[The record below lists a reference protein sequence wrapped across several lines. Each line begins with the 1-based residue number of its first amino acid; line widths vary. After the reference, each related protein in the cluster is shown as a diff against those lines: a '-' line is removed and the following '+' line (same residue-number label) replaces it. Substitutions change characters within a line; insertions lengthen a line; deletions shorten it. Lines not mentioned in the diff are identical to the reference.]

1 MTLAQCPACGG
12 EVSTETGNC
21 RRCGAVASTSQGP
34 PPAKPASPPGP
45 RFRKPL
51 PPTASK
57 AEQESAVISRASLGS
72 TGVTTATREA
82 AIRQRLL
89 WGGGALALVSVLFVL
104 ARAVTMMVVLVPLGI
119 LCLAAVGL
127 GLVLGVMNRGLPY
140 LPRTR
145 RVHSLLLVVAAPFAF
160 ALAVGIVPKNAAEQH
175 EFEESVKR
183 AATAQAEADRQS
195 KATSDCQSY
204 ILEHLQVPSSAS
216 LPGSP
221 KVFRWDRQEG
231 GYVIRGAVE
240 AQNAFGAR
248 LRRVYECT
256 ADAGGQLVSGRILE

>member
-1 MTLAQCPACGG
+1 MALALCRACGG

-21 RRCGAVASTSQGP
+21 RRCGALASASQGP
-34 PPAKPASPPGP
+34 PSPKPASPPGS
-45 RFRKPL
+45 RFRKP
-51 PPTASK
+51 PVPAAARAEPETTVIRRPSPAS
-57 AEQESAVISRASLGS
+57 A
-72 TGVTTATREA
+72 GVTRAAREA

-89 WGGGALALVSVLFVL
+89 WGGGAVAASSILLVL
-104 ARAVTMMVVLVPLGI
+104 AQTVTMMVVLVPLGL
-119 LCLAAVGL
+119 LCTAATGIGMVRAL
-127 GLVLGVMNRGLPY
+127 QNRGLPY

-145 RVHSLLLVVAAPFAF
+145 RLHSVLLVIVVPFFFAVAFQMTPRT
-160 ALAVGIVPKNAAEQH
+160 AADQRRLDEIAA
-175 EFEESVKR
+175 KR
-183 AATAQAEADRQS
+183 ALEE
-195 KATSDCQSY
+195 ATSDETLTKHCQ
-204 ILEHLQVPSSAS
+204 IQIIGGLQVPSSVS
-216 LPGSP
+216 FPGST

>member
-1 MTLAQCPACGG
+1 MAVAQCRACGG
-12 EVSTETGNC
+12 EVPAEATC
-21 RRCGAVASTSQGP
+21 CARCGALATASKGP
-34 PPAKPASPPGP
+34 PPAKSASPLSS
-45 RFRKPL
+45 RFRKPPL
-51 PPTASK
+51 PAAART
-57 AEQESAVISRASLGS
+57 EQETTVIRRPSSAS
-72 TGVTTATREA
+72 TGVTRAACEA

-89 WGGGALALVSVLFVL
+89 WSGSVLALVSILFVL
-104 ARAVTMMVVLVPLGI
+104 ARNVTMMVVVVPLVI
-119 LCLAAVGL
+119 LCLGAMGL
-127 GLVLGVMNRGLPY
+127 GLVRGLLNRGLPY
-140 LPRTR
+140 LPQTR
-145 RVHSLLLVVAAPFAF
+145 RVHSLLLVVVAPVV
-160 ALAVGIVPKNAAEQH
+160 LGVLGQIVPMTSAERRQS
-175 EFEESVKR
+175 EEDARR
-183 AATAQAEADRQS
+183 AAAAQAETDRQS